1 MNFDEAFDRLLGHEG
16 AYADDPRDPGGET
29 MWGITRRVA
38 LANGYTG
45 PMREMTQA
53 QAKAIYLAQYW
64 NAAHIDSLPD
74 ELRFHVF
81 DAAVNSG
88 VRQSVRWVQRAVGA
102 VDDGVV
108 GPETLGALARM
119 SGAVTAARFTGHRL
133 QFMTSLKTWP
143 AFGRGW
149 ANRIANNLMGV

>member
-1 MNFDEAFDRLLGHEG
+1 MDFDEAFERLLGHEG
-16 AYADDPRDPGGET
+16 GYANDARDPGGET

-38 LANGYTG
+38 LANGYST
-45 PMREMTQA
+45 PMRVMTQA
-53 QAKAIYLAQYW
+53 QAKSIYLARYW
-64 NAAHIDSLPD
+64 GPAHIDRLPD

-88 VRQSVRWVQRAVGA
+88 VGQAVRWVQRAVGA

-108 GPETLGALARM
+108 GPQTLGARA
-119 SGAVTAARFTGHRL
+119 SVQGAVAAARFTGHRL
-133 QFMTSLKTWP
+133 QFMASLNTWP

-149 ANRIANNLMGV
+149 ANRIANNLKGV

>member
-1 MNFDEAFDRLLGHEG
+1 
-16 AYADDPRDPGGET
+16 
-29 MWGITRRVA
+29 
-38 LANGYTG
+38 
-45 PMREMTQA
+45 MTQA
-53 QAKAIYLAQYW
+53 QAKAIYLPLYW
-64 NAAHIDSLPD
+64 NAAHIESLPD

-88 VRQSVRWVQRAVGA
+88 VGQSVRWVQRAVGV

-108 GPETLGALARM
+108 GPQTLGALSALQ
-119 SGAVTAARFTGHRL
+119 GTVVAARFTGHRL
-133 QFMTSLKTWP
+133 QFMTSLNTWP

>member
-1 MNFDEAFDRLLGHEG
+1 MNFDEAFDQLLGNEG
-16 AYADDPRDPGGET
+16 GYANDPRDPGGET

-38 LANGYTG
+38 VANGYTG
-45 PMREMTQA
+45 SMREMTLE
-53 QAKAIYLAQYW
+53 QAKAIYLPLYW

-88 VRQSVRWVQRAVGA
+88 VRLAVRWMQRAVGA

-108 GPETLGALARM
+108 GPQTLGAL
-119 SGAVTAARFTGHRL
+119 SFVPGTVVAARFTGHRL

-143 AFGRGW
+143 AFGKGW

>member
-1 MNFDEAFDRLLGHEG
+1 MNFDEAFVRLLGNEG
-16 AYADDPRDPGGET
+16 AYANDPRDPGGET

-38 LANGYTG
+38 MANGYTG
-45 PMREMTQA
+45 PMREMTQS
-53 QAKAIYLAQYW
+53 QAKAIYLPLYW

-74 ELRFHVF
+74 DLRFHVF

-88 VRQSVRWVQRAVGA
+88 VGQSVRWVQRAVGA

-108 GPETLGALARM
+108 GPQTLGAL
-119 SGAVTAARFTGHRL
+119 SAVPGSVVAARFTGHRL
-133 QFMTSLKTWP
+133 QFMASLKTWP

-149 ANRIANNLMGV
+149 AIRIANNLMGV

>member
-16 AYADDPRDPGGET
+16 GYANDLRDPGGET

-45 PMREMTQA
+45 PMREMPQA
-53 QAKAIYLAQYW
+53 QAKAIYLVGYW
-64 NAAHIDSLPD
+64 RPAHIDLLPD

-81 DAAVNSG
+81 DGAVNSG
-88 VRQSVRWVQRAVGA
+88 VGQAVRWMQRAVGA
-102 VDDGVV
+102 VDDSVV
-108 GPETLGALARM
+108 GPETLRALAAM
-119 SGAVTAARFTGHRL
+119 PGTVAAARFTGHRL
-133 QFMTSLKTWP
+133 QFMTSLNTWP

-149 ANRIANNLMGV
+149 ANRIANNLMEV

>member
-1 MNFDEAFDRLLGHEG
+1 MNFDEAFVRLLGHEG
-16 AYADDPRDPGGET
+16 GYANDPRDPGGET
-29 MWGITRRVA
+29 IWGITRRVA

-53 QAKAIYLAQYW
+53 QAKAIYLPLYW
-64 NAAHIDSLPD
+64 NAARIDRLPI

-88 VRQSVRWVQRAVGA
+88 VGQANRWMQRAVGA
-102 VDDGVV
+102 VDDGVI
-108 GPETLGALARM
+108 GPETLGALATVP
-119 SGAVTAARFTGHRL
+119 GAVVAARFTGHRL
-133 QFMTSLKTWP
+133 QFMASLQTWP

>member
-1 MNFDEAFDRLLGHEG
+1 MNFDEAFVRLLGNEG
-16 AYADDPRDPGGET
+16 AYANDPRDPGGET
-29 MWGITRRVA
+29 MWGITKRVA
-38 LANGYTG
+38 LANGYAG

-53 QAKAIYLAQYW
+53 QAKAIYLPLYW
-64 NAAHIDSLPD
+64 NAAHIDSLPY

-88 VRQSVRWVQRAVGA
+88 VGQSVRWVQRAVGA

-108 GPETLGALARM
+108 GPETLGALATVPG
-119 SGAVTAARFTGHRL
+119 SVAAARFNGQRL
-133 QFMTSLKTWP
+133 QFMTSLKAWP

>member
-1 MNFDEAFDRLLGHEG
+1 MNFDEAFVRLLGSEG
-16 AYADDPRDPGGET
+16 GYANDPRDPGGET
-29 MWGITRRVA
+29 MWGITKRVA
-38 LANGYTG
+38 LANGYIG

-53 QAKAIYLAQYW
+53 QAKAIYLARYW
-64 NAAHIDSLPD
+64 NAAHVGSLPE

-88 VRQSVRWVQRAVGA
+88 VGQAVRWVQRAVGA

-108 GPETLGALARM
+108 GPETLRALATVP
-119 SGAVTAARFTGHRL
+119 GAVAAARFTGHRL
-133 QFMTSLKTWP
+133 KFMTSLQTWT

-149 ANRIANNLMGV
+149 ANRIANNLMGI

>member
-1 MNFDEAFDRLLGHEG
+1 MNFDEAFVRLLGHEG
-16 AYADDPRDPGGET
+16 GYANDPRDPGGET

-38 LANGYTG
+38 VFNGYTG
-45 PMREMTQA
+45 PMREMTQ
-53 QAKAIYLAQYW
+53 QRAKAIYLATYW
-64 NAAHIDSLPD
+64 NAAHIGSLPD

-88 VRQSVRWVQRAVGA
+88 VGQAVRWMQRAVGA

-108 GPETLGALARM
+108 GPQTLGALSAV
-119 SGAVTAARFTGHRL
+119 SGTVVAARFTGHRL
-133 QFMTSLKTWP
+133 KFMTSLQTWP

-149 ANRIANNLMGV
+149 GNRIANNLMGV

>member
-1 MNFDEAFDRLLGHEG
+1 MNFDEAFERLLGNEG
-16 AYADDPRDPGGET
+16 GYANDPRDPGGET

-38 LANGYTG
+38 LANGYAG

-53 QAKAIYLAQYW
+53 QAKAIYLARYW
-64 NAAHIDSLPD
+64 GPAHIDLLPD

-88 VRQSVRWVQRAVGA
+88 VGQAVRWMQRAVGA

-108 GPETLGALARM
+108 GPETLGALAAIPG
-119 SGAVTAARFTGHRL
+119 SVVAARFTGHRL
-133 QFMTSLKTWP
+133 QFMTSLQTWP

-149 ANRIANNLMGV
+149 ANRIANNLMGA